1 MNFSTALEL
10 LKEGDILQREAW
22 DENLIISTQIPN
34 TIPNEVISKM
44 TSLRDNIKRCLAYND
59 LHYMNQIILV
69 DTDSGEITYYI
80 PTSAD
85 LFAEDWLAY

>member
-1 MNFSTALEL
+1 MDFSEALL
-10 LKEGDILQREAW
+10 ALKEGDILQREAW

-44 TSLRDNIKRCLAYND
+44 TSLRDNLKRCLAYSN
-59 LHYMNQIILV
+59 LYYLSQIILV
-69 DTDSGEITYYI
+69 DIDSGEITYYI